1 MILLNTLSLIII
13 IKLLIILMIEDLT
26 TETINFIYKE
36 FEKKD
41 NKKHIKKIINHVT
54 TIAFEYIK
62 PYLYTIM
69 AILIIL
75 FIMNLFQF
83 YYYIKLIIL
92 KDKTLL
98 PINIDDIISKN

>member
-1 MILLNTLSLIII
+1 MI
-13 IKLLIILMIEDLT
+13 KDLT
-26 TETINFIYKE
+26 TETINLISKE
-36 FEKKD
+36 FDKTH
-41 NKKHIKKIINHVT
+41 NKQHLNKIINHIT
-54 TIAFEYIK
+54 NIAFQYIK

-75 FIMNLFQF
+75 FIMNCFQF

-92 KDKTLL
+92 KDNTFL

>member
-1 MILLNTLSLIII
+1 MIKDI
-13 IKLLIILMIEDLT
+13 T
-26 TETINFIYKE
+26 TETINFISKE
-36 FEKKD
+36 FDKTH
-41 NKKHIKKIINHVT
+41 NKQHLNKIINHIT
-54 TIAFEYIK
+54 NIAFQYIK

-75 FIMNLFQF
+75 FLMNFFQF

-92 KDKTLL
+92 KDHTFL

>member
-1 MILLNTLSLIII
+1 MI
-13 IKLLIILMIEDLT
+13 KDLT
-26 TETINFIYKE
+26 TETINPISKE
-36 FEKKD
+36 FDKTH
-41 NKKHIKKIINHVT
+41 NKQHLNKIINHIT
-54 TIAFEYIK
+54 NIAFQYIK

-75 FIMNLFQF
+75 FIMNCFQF

-92 KDKTLL
+92 KDNTFL